1 MQTGRSFAAHFEDDA
16 SREAYLMWSAAQ
28 MLVYNA
34 KVEESNYFWKFRC
47 KFWSPEP
54 LPKPDQKYA
63 HLVNPDTVPWVKEVP
78 SAVRGIGA
86 YRFFQAMTR
95 FMRGLSKRPHR
106 KPIRNADRQLTL
118 TRDCFSVKQVS
129 QKWWELTFGSKK
141 KTAGRIRFRA
151 HRRFEMPAM
160 VMITCTNQCLQLG
173 FSYED
178 ELTEFPE
185 TEEEILDRLGKLTPE
200 ELAERTIGGDVG
212 VKIRLQLSNGESFNL
227 SEIEKTRIA
236 RKDFGRRRHQRRLA
250 RMKPGSS
257 NYRKQT
263 RKIAKTYVYEKNVN
277 NNFCHQTSHKI
288 AVMEGIEVV
297 ALEDLNVAGMV
308 RRPKPKYDDKGR
320 AQPNGAAAKSG
331 LNKAVTKS
339 HFARLRTSIL
349 YKCRRNGKVAVFVN
363 AKNSSRECSKCGYT
377 AKENRPSQAV
387 FCCRREGCGHEENAD
402 LNASRVIRKRGVKM
416 ILEGLVKKKES
427 KKLLRVP
434 RAKKRNIGGGS
445 PRIDACRVLRVF
457 LRPSRRWNRGGF
469 ESGSRRREDLQIKKL
484 RPSGRKVI
492 TKTFS

>member
-160 VMITCTNQCLQLG
+160 VMITCTN
-173 FSYED
+173 
-178 ELTEFPE
+178 
-185 TEEEILDRLGKLTPE
+185 
-200 ELAERTIGGDVG
+200 
-212 VKIRLQLSNGESFNL
+212 
-227 SEIEKTRIA
+227 
-236 RKDFGRRRHQRRLA
+236 
-250 RMKPGSS
+250 
-257 NYRKQT
+257 
-263 RKIAKTYVYEKNVN
+263 
-277 NNFCHQTSHKI
+277 
-288 AVMEGIEVV
+288 
-297 ALEDLNVAGMV
+297 
-308 RRPKPKYDDKGR
+308 
-320 AQPNGAAAKSG
+320 
-331 LNKAVTKS
+331 
-339 HFARLRTSIL
+339 
-349 YKCRRNGKVAVFVN
+349 
-363 AKNSSRECSKCGYT
+363 
-377 AKENRPSQAV
+377 
-387 FCCRREGCGHEENAD
+387 
-402 LNASRVIRKRGVKM
+402 
-416 ILEGLVKKKES
+416 
-427 KKLLRVP
+427 
-434 RAKKRNIGGGS
+434 
-445 PRIDACRVLRVF
+445 
-457 LRPSRRWNRGGF
+457 
-469 ESGSRRREDLQIKKL
+469 
-484 RPSGRKVI
+484 
-492 TKTFS
+492 

>member
-1 MQTGRSFAAHFEDDA
+1 
-16 SREAYLMWSAAQ
+16 
-28 MLVYNA
+28 
-34 KVEESNYFWKFRC
+34 
-47 KFWSPEP
+47 
-54 LPKPDQKYA
+54 
-63 HLVNPDTVPWVKEVP
+63 
-78 SAVRGIGA
+78 
-86 YRFFQAMTR
+86 
-95 FMRGLSKRPHR
+95 
-106 KPIRNADRQLTL
+106 
-118 TRDCFSVKQVS
+118 
-129 QKWWELTFGSKK
+129 
-141 KTAGRIRFRA
+141 
-151 HRRFEMPAM
+151 MPAM

-185 TEEEILDRLGKLTPE
+185 TEEEILARLRKFTPE
-200 ELAERTIGGDVG
+200 ELTERTIGGDVG

-250 RMKPGSS
+250 RMKPGSR
-257 NYRKQT
+257 NYKKQT
-263 RKIAKTYVYEKNVN
+263 RKIAKTYVYERNVN

-288 AVMEGIEVV
+288 AVMEGIEMV

-331 LNKAVTKS
+331 LTKAVTKS

-349 YKCRRNGKVAVFVN
+349 YKCRRNGKVVVLVN
-363 AKNSSRECSKCGYT
+363 AKNSSRECSTCGYT

-387 FCCRREGCGHEENAD
+387 FCCGREGCGHEENAD

-416 ILEGLVKKKES
+416 ILEGLVNKKES

-434 RAKKRNIGGGS
+434 RAKKRNIGVDRPESMPAELSVCSCVLHGVGIVAALNQEADAA
-445 PRIDACRVLRVF
+445 RICE
-457 LRPSRRWNRGGF
+457 SRS
-469 ESGSRRREDLQIKKL
+469 SGLQA
-484 RPSGRKVI
+484 GE
-492 TKTFS
+492 

>member
-86 YRFFQAMTR
+86 YRFYQAMTR

-118 TRDCFSVKQVS
+118 TRDCFAVKQVS

-185 TEEEILDRLGKLTPE
+185 TEEEILARLRKLTPE

-227 SEIEKTRIA
+227 SE
-236 RKDFGRRRHQRRLA
+236 
-250 RMKPGSS
+250 S
-257 NYRKQT
+257 
-263 RKIAKTYVYEKNVN
+263 
-277 NNFCHQTSHKI
+277 
-288 AVMEGIEVV
+288 
-297 ALEDLNVAGMV
+297 
-308 RRPKPKYDDKGR
+308 RRPASR
-320 AQPNGAAAKSG
+320 A
-331 LNKAVTKS
+331 
-339 HFARLRTSIL
+339 RTSAAGGIS
-349 YKCRRNGKVAVFVN
+349 AV
-363 AKNSSRECSKCGYT
+363 
-377 AKENRPSQAV
+377 
-387 FCCRREGCGHEENAD
+387 
-402 LNASRVIRKRGVKM
+402 
-416 ILEGLVKKKES
+416 
-427 KKLLRVP
+427 
-434 RAKKRNIGGGS
+434 S
-445 PRIDACRVLRVF
+445 P
-457 LRPSRRWNRGGF
+457 
-469 ESGSRRREDLQIKKL
+469 E
-484 RPSGRKVI
+484 
-492 TKTFS
+492 

>member
-16 SREAYLMWSAAQ
+16 SREAYLTWSAAQ

-118 TRDCFSVKQVS
+118 TRDYFSVKQVS

-151 HRRFEMPAM
+151 HCRFEMPAM

-185 TEEEILDRLGKLTPE
+185 TEEEILARLRKLTPE
-200 ELAERTIGGDVG
+200 ELTERTIGGDVG

-236 RKDFGRRRHQRRLA
+236 RRDFGRRRHQRRLA
-250 RMKPGSS
+250 RMNPGSS

-339 HFARLRTSIL
+339 RFARLRTSIL

-416 ILEGLVKKKES
+416 ILEGLVNKKES

-434 RAKKRNIGGGS
+434 RAKKRNIGVDRPESMPAELSVCSCVLHGVGIVAALNQEADAA
-445 PRIDACRVLRVF
+445 RICK
-457 LRPSRRWNRGGF
+457 SRS
-469 ESGSRRREDLQIKKL
+469 SGLQA
-484 RPSGRKVI
+484 GE
-492 TKTFS
+492 